1 MLIKLKFSEITNKT
15 LDIFSLLQT
24 NNGNFLNKEKIGMKM
39 RLFEFLKF
47 GLTIYG

>member
-24 NNGNFLNKEKIGMKM
+24 NNGNFLNKQGKNRNEN
-39 RLFEFLKF
+39 E
-47 GLTIYG
+47 TI